1 MALDLKAVQVR
12 LPEDA
17 YEALRLVAAVDDK
30 DLGEAAR
37 EILTRALLGEAHV
50 VKVAAAR
57 YARATTSVK
66 PRKHAV
72 EEGSVGEPPVRL
84 AKGG

>member
-17 YEALRLVAAVDDK
+17 YEALRLIAAVDDK

-37 EILTRALLGEAHV
+37 EILTRALLGEAHA
-50 VKVAAAR
+50 VKVTAAR
-57 YARATTSVK
+57 FARATTSVNV
-66 PRKHAV
+66 RKRAV
-72 EEGSVGEPPVRL
+72 DE
-84 AKGG
+84 

>member
-17 YEALRLVAAVDDK
+17 YEALRLIAAVDDK

-37 EILTRALLGEAHV
+37 EILTRALMGEAHV
-50 VKVAAAR
+50 VKLTAAR
-57 YARATTSVK
+57 FARATISVNVRKRTSK
-66 PRKHAV
+66 DDP
-72 EEGSVGEPPVRL
+72 E
-84 AKGG
+84 

>member
-1 MALDLKAVQVR
+1 MSLDLKAVHVR

-17 YEALRLVAAVDDK
+17 YEALRLIAAVDDK

-50 VKVAAAR
+50 VKLTAAR
-57 YARATTSVK
+57 FARATTSVK
-66 PRKHAV
+66 VSKRPG
-72 EEGSVGEPPVRL
+72 EGGP
-84 AKGG
+84 A

>member
-12 LPEDA
+12 LPEEA
-17 YEALRLVAAVDDK
+17 YEALRLIAAVDEK

-50 VKVAAAR
+50 VKVTAAR
-57 YARATTSVK
+57 FARATTSVNV
-66 PRKHAV
+66 RKRASD
-72 EEGSVGEPPVRL
+72 E
-84 AKGG
+84 